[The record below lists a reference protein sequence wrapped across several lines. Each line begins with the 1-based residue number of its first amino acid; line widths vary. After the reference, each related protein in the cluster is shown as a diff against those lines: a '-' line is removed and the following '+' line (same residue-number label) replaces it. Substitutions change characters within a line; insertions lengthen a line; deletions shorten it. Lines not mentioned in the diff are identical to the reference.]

1 MEEVLKMD
9 EDKKMA
15 YTSQEKTDEVN
26 QSAEQEPVSDQPSE
40 THWEKEPPAGS
51 EDNEV
56 FNEEK
61 QVEEPDQPES
71 LKAATAKEV
80 SMNQAEGIR
89 PVAGETWPKGH
100 RLLPRRTLFTMMLVS
115 ALVGSLLTFTLF
127 YAALPSLMEAR
138 GISLSGNGGNGQSVI
153 INPSNDISVYS
164 AVAQKAMPSVV
175 GITTVQTRSGFFS
188 GTQRSEGVG
197 TGVIVDDRGYI
208 LTNSHVIL
216 DGQADEVMVLLHDGS
231 QHPAAVLWY
240 EQTMDLAVIK
250 IEGAVDLIPAEL
262 GDSDALIVGEIVVAI
277 GNPLGL
283 NFERTLT
290 QGVVSGLNRS
300 IPVSQTQ
307 MIDNL
312 IQTDAS
318 INPGNSGGPLLNAQ
332 GQVIGI
338 NTAKMQTGE
347 GLGFAIPINTSKPIV
362 DQFIERGEF
371 RRVYLGIRGF
381 NAQNFESATGVVL
394 SVETGVYVVEVVPNS
409 AAEAADLRPGDVITR
424 LGDVQVDTMGNLIR
438 ELYKFRPGDETTV
451 TYLRNERENT
461 VNIVLQD

>member
-1 MEEVLKMD
+1 MD

-15 YTSQEKTDEVN
+15 YTSQEKTDEVDHP
-26 QSAEQEPVSDQPSE
+26 AEHEPVSDQPSE
-40 THWEKEPPAGS
+40 THWEEEPPAVS
-51 EDNEV
+51 EDNET
-56 FNEEK
+56 FNQEK
-61 QVEEPDQPES
+61 QFEESDQPEGS
-71 LKAATAKEV
+71 KAATAKEEP
-80 SMNQAEGIR
+80 MNQAEGIR
-89 PVAGETWPKGH
+89 PAAGETWPKGH
-100 RLLPRRTLFTMMLVS
+100 RLLPRRTLYTMMLVA

-127 YAALPSLMEAR
+127 YAALPTLMEAR
-138 GISLSGNGGNGQSVI
+138 GISLSGISGNGQSVV

-318 INPGNSGGPLLNAQ
+318 INPGNSGGPLLNAR

-409 AAEAADLRPGDVITR
+409 AAEAADLRPGDVITH

-461 VNIVLQD
+461 VSIVLQD